1 MRTSP
6 RTFPLIPRFATAA
19 RPGLNPAERVLSLF
33 TRVEQGE
40 GRGALL
46 LAANVFLVLVAC
58 YLLKVVR
65 EALVLSES
73 GAEVKSL
80 ATAGQAVALFML
92 MPLYAV
98 WSRGRDR
105 LRLVQGVTLFFVSH
119 LAIFAALGGAGVR
132 VGVAFFIWQGVFN
145 LFVVAQFWAFAAELY
160 RVESGQRL
168 FAVIVGGASLGAF
181 TGAQLAGRLDG
192 MLGPWGL
199 MGLAG
204 CVLIGT
210 MGLLAEA
217 ARSVPASSA
226 RESRRETKAPRDGSC
241 GFRLVLADGYLR
253 LIALFVVLLNLIH
266 STGEYVLGRLL
277 IQHAATAVEAG
288 RAASE
293 QQAIGAFFAEYLSWM
308 CVLNI
313 AIQLLLV
320 SRVIRLAGVA
330 GALVVMPLVLAL
342 GYGLI
347 GFIPVFSLVAVVQL
361 TGSSLNYSV
370 QNTAR
375 QALFLPVD
383 GAARFQGKTA
393 IETFF
398 WRAGD
403 LLQAGVVAGGNYLL
417 GFGTAQFALFN
428 AGLAIVWLITALLIG
443 RRYRQLVRKEG
454 SS

>member
-1 MRTSP
+1 MHSSP
-6 RTFPLIPRFATAA
+6 RTTSPNFRSVASTHPSLSPL
-19 RPGLNPAERVLSLF
+19 ERVLSLF
-33 TRVEQGE
+33 TRIESGE
-40 GRGALL
+40 GRGAIL
-46 LAANVFLVLVAC
+46 LAVNVFLVLVAC

-65 EALVLSES
+65 EALVLTEG

-80 ATAGQAVALFML
+80 ATAGQAIALLLL
-92 MPLYAV
+92 MPLYAA

-105 LRLVQGVTLFFVSH
+105 LRLVQGVTVFFVSH
-119 LAIFAALGGAGVR
+119 LAIFAVMGATGVP
-132 VGVAFFIWQGVFN
+132 VGVAFFVWQGVFN
-145 LFVVAQFWAFAAELY
+145 LFVVAQFWAFAAEIY

-168 FAVIVGGASLGAF
+168 FALIVGGASLGAF

-192 MLGPWGL
+192 LLGPWLL

-204 CVLIGT
+204 CVLMGT

-217 ARSVPASSA
+217 ARSVPAHAA
-226 RESRRETKAPRDGSC
+226 RDPDPERTMPRDRTC
-241 GFRLVLADGYLR
+241 GLRAVFSDGYLR

-266 STGEYVLGRLL
+266 STGEYVLGKL
-277 IQHAATAVEAG
+277 ILVHASDAVEAG

-293 QQAIGAFFAEYLSWM
+293 QEAIGAFFSEYLSWM

-320 SRVIRLAGVA
+320 SRVIRVAGVA
-330 GALVVMPLVLAL
+330 GALLVLPVVAAF

-347 GFIPVFSLVAVVQL
+347 AFIPIFSLVAVVQL
-361 TGSSLNYSV
+361 TGSSLNYSI

-383 GAARFQGKTA
+383 GTARFQGKTA
-393 IETFF
+393 IETLF

-403 LLQAGVVAGGNYLL
+403 LLQAGVVAAGVYLL
-417 GFGTAQFALFN
+417 DFGTTQFALFN
-428 AGLAIVWLITALLIG
+428 AVLAVGWIATAVLIG
-443 RRYRQLVRKEG
+443 RRYRQLVKLEA